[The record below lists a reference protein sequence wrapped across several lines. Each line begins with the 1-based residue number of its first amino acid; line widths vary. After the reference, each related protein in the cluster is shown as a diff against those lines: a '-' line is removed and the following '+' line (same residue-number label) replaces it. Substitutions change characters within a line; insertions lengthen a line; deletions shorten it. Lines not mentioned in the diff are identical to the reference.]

1 LGANGSW
8 DYLVINTSG
17 NVGIGTTVPT
27 TPLHVVGVISGS
39 SFSGAGTGLTGTA
52 TNLTAGTANSVAW
65 TNVSGRPT
73 AVSSFTNDSG
83 YLTSVTN
90 ISGNAATATIVNG
103 TNGQLLAKDIRTIA
117 PNNITAGYL
126 QFGFTAWNNDGNGS
140 GGIYADYLHLRSYPD
155 SSGGLDNLLMFRKTG
170 GLGIR
175 LWQQTFGS
183 ATAYATYKDVCWTDG
198 TNASGTWSITSS
210 WASNAVTAL
219 ACTGNAGSVTNGV
232 YTTGAQSIAGNKT
245 FTGTTIV
252 TGSIETAAV
261 RETFSSVSS
270 ATTVSIDLSTAT
282 VFNLTFTSTISA
294 FNITNVNTSRVNS
307 FTLITAP
314 NGTGATIAW
323 SFQTNGGGAA
333 NVKWASNVSPTAT
346 TTTGRFDIFSFVY
359 NGTNWYG
366 FTGGQ
371 NYV

>member
-1 LGANGSW
+1 MSLKLNGLTVTNAINGSVTGNAATVTTNANLTGHITSTGNATILGSFTSAQLLAALTDETGTGANVFATSPT
-8 DYLVINTSG
+8 LVSPALGTPTSG
-17 NVGIGTTVPT
+17 VLTNC
-27 TPLHVVGVISGS
+27 
-39 SFSGAGTGLTGTA
+39 TGTA
-52 TNLTAGTANSVAW
+52 ANLTAGT
-65 TNVSGRPT
+65 
-73 AVSSFTNDSG
+73 
-83 YLTSVTN
+83 
-90 ISGNAATATIVNG
+90 
-103 TNGQLLAKDIRTIA
+103 
-117 PNNITAGYL
+117 
-126 QFGFTAWNNDGNGS
+126 
-140 GGIYADYLHLRSYPD
+140 
-155 SSGGLDNLLMFRKTG
+155 
-170 GLGIR
+170 
-175 LWQQTFGS
+175 
-183 ATAYATYKDVCWTDG
+183 
-198 TNASGTWSITSS
+198 
-210 WASNAVTAL
+210 
-219 ACTGNAGSVTNGV
+219 VTNGV
-232 YTTGAQSIAGNKT
+232 YTTGNQSIAGNKT

-261 RETFSSVSS
+261 RETFSAVSS
-270 ATTVSIDLSTAT
+270 TTTVSIDLSTAT